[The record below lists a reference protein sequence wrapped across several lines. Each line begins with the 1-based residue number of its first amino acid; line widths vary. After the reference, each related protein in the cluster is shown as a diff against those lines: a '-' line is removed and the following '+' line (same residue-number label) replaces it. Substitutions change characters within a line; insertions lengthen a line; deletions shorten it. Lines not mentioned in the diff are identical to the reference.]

1 MRVTVG
7 PPVLTIHH
15 GSTFM
20 VTDLDGQVTSDTSLG
35 IFANDTRFLSHYSCY
50 IDGQPWVTLRSTVTT
65 YYSAQIY
72 VTNPELMTDAG
83 QIPAGTLPLSISR
96 TVDAGIHE
104 DLDLTNYGLHP
115 VSFNLEIALRSDF
128 ADLFEVQSQTFIRRG
143 HIETEWDKEQSKLC
157 SAYRNADFYRCLIY
171 QLQNSSS
178 HPCYANGRVVFEVKL
193 DPGESWHTCGK
204 FILVEDSTVYEP
216 THVCYETAVNT
227 EVNTELEHLHHYW
240 VKNTTQL
247 TSTNEEVYR
256 LYQQSI
262 TDLGALRLYAYDFGP
277 DTWIPAA
284 GVPKFVSIFGR
295 DSLIASLQS
304 MIVHPGLAHGTL
316 KKLAQL
322 QATVLDDWR
331 DAQPGKILHELRQ
344 GELAHFHKIPHTPY
358 YGTADATS
366 LYLITLHETW
376 KWLGDDGLLKEY
388 RDTALRCLDWI
399 DDYGDLD
406 DDGFQEYQT
415 RSSEGIENMGWKDSG
430 DAIVYPDGTQVEA
443 PKALCELQGYV
454 FDAWLRMAEV
464 FEALGEGDRAIHL
477 RAKAAKLRTQFE
489 EQFWCEDL
497 GFYAFALD
505 RHKQPVR
512 TITSN
517 PGHCLWSGIASP
529 DHAALVVEK
538 LLQPDMY
545 SGWGIRT
552 LSAENPAYNP
562 FSYHCGSIW
571 PHDNG
576 IIALGFK
583 RYGFAAEAAK
593 VARSISEAASYFSS
607 YRLPE
612 VYAGITATPGSFPAP
627 YIEANVPQ
635 AWAAGSVF
643 HCLQAILGLQADAPH
658 QCFYIDPELPPW
670 IPELT
675 LQSVEVGSARVDLRF
690 WREDERTCWDATV
703 QSGSIEIKQKA
714 WQPWELES

>member
-35 IFANDTRFLSHYSCY
+35 IFANDTRFLSHYACY

-143 HIETEWDKEQSKLC
+143 HIETEWDKEQSELC

-204 FILVEDSTVYEP
+204 FILVEDNTVYEP

-322 QATVLDDWR
+322 QATELDDWR

-344 GELAHFHKIPHTPY
+344 GELAHFHKIPHTPS

-388 RDTALRCLDWI
+388 RDTALHCLDWI

-406 DDGFQEYQT
+406 GDGFQEYQT

-430 DAIVYPDGTQVEA
+430 DAIVYPNGTQVEA

-512 TITSN
+512 TIASN

-538 LLQPDMY
+538 LLQPNMY

-552 LSAENPAYNP
+552 LSTENPAYNP

-675 LQSVEVGSARVDLRF
+675 LRSVEVGSAHVDLQF

-703 QSGSIEIKQKA
+703 QSGNIEIKQKA
-714 WQPWELES
+714 WQPWKLES